1 MANCIIERPEPQ
13 ALWDIVQ
20 TRFSTTVLGGAP
32 VIPESNEFYA
42 VALDY
47 AMHEE
52 FYAFSEQQWREKDP
66 RTACCENLVKMAAQ
80 VGFYPKPAE
89 FAQGYVRI
97 TGNAGALISGQ
108 TLRFQFGS
116 QIYET
121 ISVTP
126 DAMPDSGEFTLRVAA
141 INPGVDGNVAIT
153 NGTLITPVAGVS
165 SQATVFGG
173 TFCGGA
179 EAEECEQFR
188 SRYLARLQ
196 YQPRF
201 TTEWLR
207 QEALKWPCVT
217 DVVDLGPNCCEID
230 TEGNAVC
237 PNRIEFYALF
247 RNTFECGLA
256 PQCVVDEMTDW
267 LFGADQGKG
276 LGQAEFGICGRIRTA
291 TAVYLNISIDGLSC
305 ATPSQVQAAR
315 ERIEDFVSR
324 LPPATNL
331 TVEQIRFIILQIVGP
346 EFYFD
351 ANITSAVEDQPGLL
365 FSPCGDAVID
375 CDYKACLNSI
385 DLANANVSLSG
396 CV

>member
-1 MANCIIERPEPQ
+1 MANCIIERPTPQ
-13 ALWDIVQ
+13 ELWNTVQ

-52 FYAFSEQQWREKDP
+52 FFAYSEQQWREKDP
-66 RTACCENLVKMAAQ
+66 RYACCDNLVKMAAQ

-97 TGNAGALISGQ
+97 TGTVGSLINGQ
-108 TLRFQFGS
+108 ALRFQFGN

-121 ISVTP
+121 VSTTP
-126 DAMPDSGEFTLRVAA
+126 DTLAAPGELTLRVAA
-141 INPGVDGNVAIT
+141 LNPGVVGNVALT
-153 NGTLITPVAGVS
+153 NGTLITPVTGIS
-165 SQATVFGG
+165 SQVTVFGG

-207 QEALKWPCVT
+207 QKALEWPCVT
-217 DVVDLGPNCCEID
+217 DVVDLGPNCCEVD
-230 TEGNAVC
+230 TQGNVVC

-256 PQCVVDEMTDW
+256 PQCIVDEMTDW
-267 LFGADQGKG
+267 LFGVDQGKG
-276 LGQAEFGICGRIRTA
+276 LGEAEFGICGAIRTA
-291 TAVYLNISIDGLSC
+291 TAVLINISVDGLSC

-315 ERIEDFVSR
+315 ERIQDFISR

-331 TVEQIRFIILQIVGP
+331 TIESIRFIILQIVGP
-346 EFYFD
+346 DFYFD
-351 ANITSAVEDQPGLL
+351 VNFNSPIEKQPGLM
-365 FSPCGDAVID
+365 FNACGDAIID
-375 CDYKACLNSI
+375 CDYKACLNDIS
-385 DLANANVSLSG
+385 LVNANVSASG